1 MMLLKHLE
9 VFFMKKQLY
18 SIKDDLS
25 FDFEPPFA
33 AVTDVACLRMVSSQ
47 IQSEINSF
55 NRGTVEYDPKPQHST
70 RSLYYVG
77 SFDTDT
83 GAILSDGPIFICK
96 LCDAENTYQS
106 LLAKL

>member
-1 MMLLKHLE
+1 
-9 VFFMKKQLY
+9 MKKQLY

-25 FDFEPPFA
+25 FDFEPPFSA
-33 AVTDVACLRMVSSQ
+33 ITDVACLRMVSSQ

-77 SFDTDT
+77 TNQPCSTSKQVV
-83 GAILSDGPIFICK
+83 LLK
-96 LCDAENTYQS
+96 LWDDLVNFN
-106 LLAKL
+106 